1 MKHTHLPCTSYFHLL
16 LLLSPLIISTVTPC
30 ETKFIIETTSQAINT
45 TNSDVILK
53 KSVDSLSQCT
63 RFCASLPNCTHF
75 TFHSNLASSS
85 NEKNGVI
92 SNCHLIHSPNN
103 LFQTTSGS
111 LSFTTIGTKT
121 CLESKCPKRSFAFEK
136 FPGKS
141 LLNSSFIIKT
151 FSVSRDQ
158 CLERCLEESSCRAAF
173 YNTDSSLCQLSRISL
188 NSVYNPRLYFQSS
201 NSIDLYENNC
211 IDYTMTTSGCTF
223 MRVNG
228 GGLKS
233 VSDQIIQTVGSVEE
247 CEQMCVVRT
256 RISDPCRSY
265 TYDNSTLSCYLM
277 WSSARMLGRSP
288 LESMKPNLF
297 HGDLDDCVNFSL
309 KCRENNLEIKASS
322 MRMFIGK
329 MMTKK
334 SKKIMCEENY
344 QGEYDFSSKFDFK
357 KCGLDPNKSKDSTY
371 RGIVHVKEGST
382 SLVTIRDKVLQVNC
396 RLHKTLPTEEQSLSV
411 QMNVRENNKTNQVMS
426 DDVIPP
432 VSSHSN
438 PKFSLKILGEDS
450 TEADTVHI
458 GDFGWI
464 ILNVKDS
471 AEDFTVTNLVARD
484 VITGKVLRIIDEDG
498 CVLRRDIVKEI
509 RKTDDYIKLKIS
521 FSGFRRQTEV
531 VYHAMVETCTVG
543 CMPKCNL
550 DMMLPEENV
559 HSLPLSLDLP
569 RHRMVRR
576 SLAGE
581 PRQLQLTSDVY
592 KVTGHKL
599 TLLNPPV
606 MDFKPPSPSSSAS
619 SSSYEFNEAGEFHEG
634 DVVVQKHSTSFL
646 SSVKT
651 CLIDDVTCMLTVILG
666 AVQMFLMF
674 SCILI
679 MYCYYQQWRFYR
691 ELNRPTL
698 DAPNVQYYKPPETVG
713 GLEN

>member
-1 MKHTHLPCTSYFHLL
+1 MKHILLIFSVTSLFVLP
-16 LLLSPLIISTVTPC
+16 TVIPC
-30 ETKFIIETTSQAINT
+30 EVNFIIENSRSIN
-45 TNSDVILK
+45 SSGSLVLK

-63 RFCASLPNCTHF
+63 RYCSSIENCTHF
-75 TFHSNLASSS
+75 TFSNAA
-85 NEKNGVI
+85 EKNGV
-92 SNCHLIHSPNN
+92 SNCHLIHSTSPSSPSNSP
-103 LFQTTSGS
+103 TTSGP
-111 LSFTTIGTKT
+111 LTVGTKT

-136 FPGKS
+136 FSGKS
-141 LLNSSFIIKT
+141 LLNASFIIKT
-151 FSVSRDQ
+151 FSVSVDE
-158 CLERCLEESSCRAAF
+158 CLSKCQKDSTCRAALH
-173 YNTDSSLCQLSRISL
+173 NHDTSLCQLSRISL
-188 NSVYNPRLYFQSS
+188 NSVYNPRLYFKPS

-233 VSDQIIQTVGSVEE
+233 VSDQLVQSVGSVEE
-247 CEQMCVVRT
+247 CEQ
-256 RISDPCRSY
+256 ISY
-265 TYDNSTLSCYLM
+265 TYDNSTLECYLM

-288 LESMKPNLF
+288 LESMRPNLF

-322 MRMFIGK
+322 LRMFIGK

-344 QGEYDFSSKFDFK
+344 QGEFDFSSRFDFK

-371 RGIVHVKEGST
+371 RGMVHVKEGST

-396 RLHKTLPTEEQSLSV
+396 RLHKSMPTEEQSLSV
-411 QMNVRENNKTNQVMS
+411 QMNVRENNKTSQVMS
-426 DDVIPP
+426 DDVVMTST
-432 VSSHSN
+432 VSPTN
-438 PKFSLKILGEDS
+438 PKFSLKVLGLDS
-450 TEADTVHI
+450 NEADTVHI

-464 ILNVKDS
+464 VLAVKNS

-484 VITGKVLRIIDEDG
+484 VITGRVLKIIDEDG

-509 RKTDDYIKLKIS
+509 RKTDNYVKLKIS

-550 DMMLPEENV
+550 DMMLPEEETNV

-581 PRQLQLTSDVY
+581 PRQLQLISDVY

-599 TLLNPPV
+599 TLLNPPPPQKAF
-606 MDFKPPSPSSSAS
+606 DFKPPTS
-619 SSSYEFNEAGEFHEG
+619 SSSTYDFNDAREFHEG
-634 DVVVQKHSTSFL
+634 DVIVVKHSVGLMSAA
-646 SSVKT
+646 KT
-651 CLIDDVTCMLTVILG
+651 CLMDDVTCMLTVILG
-666 AVQMFLMF
+666 AIQMFLMF

-679 MYCYYQQWRFYR
+679 IYCYYQQWRFYR
-691 ELNRPTL
+691 ELNRPQEH
-698 DAPNVQYYKPPETVG
+698 NVQYYQKPPEVVAQT
-713 GLEN
+713 

>member
-1 MKHTHLPCTSYFHLL
+1 
-16 LLLSPLIISTVTPC
+16 
-30 ETKFIIETTSQAINT
+30 
-45 TNSDVILK
+45 
-53 KSVDSLSQCT
+53 
-63 RFCASLPNCTHF
+63 
-75 TFHSNLASSS
+75 
-85 NEKNGVI
+85 
-92 SNCHLIHSPNN
+92 
-103 LFQTTSGS
+103 
-111 LSFTTIGTKT
+111 
-121 CLESKCPKRSFAFEK
+121 
-136 FPGKS
+136 
-141 LLNSSFIIKT
+141 
-151 FSVSRDQ
+151 
-158 CLERCLEESSCRAAF
+158 
-173 YNTDSSLCQLSRISL
+173 
-188 NSVYNPRLYFQSS
+188 
-201 NSIDLYENNC
+201 
-211 IDYTMTTSGCTF
+211 

-309 KCRENNLEIKASS
+309 KCREKNLEIKASS
-322 MRMFIGK
+322 MRMFVGK

-357 KCGLDPNKSKDSTY
+357 KCGLDPNNSKDSTY
-371 RGIVHVKEGST
+371 RGMVHVKEGST

-411 QMNVRENNKTNQVMS
+411 QMNVRENNKTNKVMS
-426 DDVIPP
+426 DDVVPP
-432 VSSHSN
+432 VSAHSN

-606 MDFKPPSPSSSAS
+606 TDFKPPSTSSG
-619 SSSYEFNEAGEFHEG
+619 SSSYEFNDAGEFHEG

-651 CLIDDVTCMLTVILG
+651 CLVDDVTCMLTVILG
-666 AVQMFLMF
+666 AVQMFLML